1 MSKVPFR
8 RLAPAALAL
17 CALAVASA
25 ADAASQRTF
34 VASYGSDA
42 SAACSL
48 ALPCRA
54 FAAAIAQTNP
64 GGEVIV
70 LDSAGYGPVTITKA
84 VSIIA
89 PAGVYAGVSVATGDG
104 IVVNAGAADVV
115 KLRGLRLN
123 GTGGANGIVATAV
136 GLLDIADVEVGGFTG
151 RGLDF
156 AAPGGQLLVADSAF
170 TGSGGDGLH
179 VESASTRALATL
191 VRSRF
196 DRNVN
201 GVVIGANARAA
212 ITESSAS
219 YNSANGMFVKGGSTA
234 NIGDCTIAS
243 NDAGAYGITVRE
255 SGTSANIVRCKVAG
269 GAYGVYVADPG
280 AKAAVTDSTV
290 TSSTAGGISAG
301 IGAQVTAERCTVSA
315 SLHGFVSGVT
325 GSVIYVSNSTV
336 VDNTTDAF
344 YLYQP
349 DSLVYSRNNNTVRG
363 NGATSTGPGTFTTFP
378 AQ

>member
-1 MSKVPFR
+1 MNKLHVN
-8 RLAPAALAL
+8 RLALPALAL

-84 VSIIA
+84 VSIVA

-123 GTGGANGIVATAV
+123 GTGGANGTVATADS
-136 GLLDIADVEVGGFTG
+136 GRDIGDDEVDGFAG

-156 AAPGGQLLVADSAF
+156 AAPGEQ
-170 TGSGGDGLH
+170 
-179 VESASTRALATL
+179 
-191 VRSRF
+191 
-196 DRNVN
+196 
-201 GVVIGANARAA
+201 
-212 ITESSAS
+212 
-219 YNSANGMFVKGGSTA
+219 
-234 NIGDCTIAS
+234 
-243 NDAGAYGITVRE
+243 
-255 SGTSANIVRCKVAG
+255 
-269 GAYGVYVADPG
+269 
-280 AKAAVTDSTV
+280 
-290 TSSTAGGISAG
+290 
-301 IGAQVTAERCTVSA
+301 
-315 SLHGFVSGVT
+315 
-325 GSVIYVSNSTV
+325 
-336 VDNTTDAF
+336 
-344 YLYQP
+344 
-349 DSLVYSRNNNTVRG
+349 
-363 NGATSTGPGTFTTFP
+363 
-378 AQ
+378 